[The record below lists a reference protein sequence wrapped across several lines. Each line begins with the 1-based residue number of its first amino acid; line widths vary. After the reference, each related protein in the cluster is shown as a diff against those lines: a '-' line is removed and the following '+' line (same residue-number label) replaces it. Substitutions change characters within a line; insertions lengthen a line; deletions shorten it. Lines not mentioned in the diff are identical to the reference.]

1 MIAPEILQKLENF
14 APYVCARHETEG
26 EDLIFLD
33 ANESPWDTVINRYPD
48 PEMRDLRVKIGELK
62 NIDPKCIMVGNGS
75 DELIDMLLRGFSLP
89 NRTEVYFPKPTY
101 SMYQTLATLNNLPV
115 VEIGL
120 EPDFEADE
128 DKFLSELSGK
138 EGILF
143 LCRPNNPT
151 ANNISR
157 DLILKIAKVFVGPVV
172 VDEAYIDFC
181 PEETFIP
188 EIAKAD
194 NLFVLQTFSKG
205 WGMAG
210 IRLGMLFGTEKNMA
224 LLNRIK
230 LPYNVN
236 SLTGKTAVL
245 ALNNSEKV
253 KKQVGQIIEEREKL
267 SRELMKLSF
276 VEKVYPS
283 SANFILMRCKSPKEI
298 LRKLKAAK
306 VVIRDRS
313 NLLHCEGCLRISIG
327 TPEQNNKLRL
337 ELEKIENEEVI
348 NNR

>member
-1 MIAPEILQKLENF
+1 MIAPEVLQKLENF

-33 ANESPWDTVINRYPD
+33 ANESPWDTEINRYPD
-48 PEMRDLRVKIGELK
+48 PEMRELRNRIGELK
-62 NIDPKCIMVGNGS
+62 GIDPKCIMVGNGS
-75 DELIDMLLRGFSLP
+75 DELIDMMLRGFSLP
-89 NRTEVYFPKPTY
+89 NRTKVFIPKPTY
-101 SMYQTLATLNNLPV
+101 SMYQTLAVLNNLPV

-120 EPDFEADE
+120 EPNFEADE
-128 DKFLSELSGK
+128 QKFLNELTGK

-157 DLILKIAKVFVGPVV
+157 NLILKISKVFIGPVI

-181 PEETFIP
+181 PEDTFIP
-188 EIAKAD
+188 EIENAD

-210 IRLGMLFGTEKNMA
+210 IRLGMLFGTSKNMA

-236 SLTGKTAVL
+236 SLTGKTAL
-245 ALNNSEKV
+245 LSLQNEEKV
-253 KKQVGQIIEEREKL
+253 TKQIAQIIDERKKL
-267 SRELMKLSF
+267 ESALAKLSF

-283 SANFILMRCKSPKEI
+283 SANFILVRCKSPKQI
-298 LRKLKAAK
+298 LQKLKAAK

-313 NLLHCEGCLRISIG
+313 SLLHCEGCLRISIG
-327 TPEQNNKLRL
+327 TPDQNYKLRL
-337 ELEKIENEEVI
+337 ALENIENEEVI